1 MTAAAGRTGAEG
13 EEAPDSASICLVR
26 ADRGTVGGQ
35 VSDSVAVAGGRPP
48 YTAQALATAL
58 DELENYQGHDIDAIL
73 AQAREL
79 ERVAEDLGDLVL
91 EFRARLIEADMI
103 QRKGDVGPAART
115 YLEIHRWAQEHD
127 CTPLRARCHFHL
139 ALTYHYLGDHASS
152 LEHAVASVEL
162 LDGSIAPGLRLNHLI
177 RLANSLAEAGS
188 VTEARERYAQAEE
201 LAVACGDLT
210 RRLLILNN
218 LAYTEYEVGE
228 LERAWAVVGR
238 MHAAA
243 EALGRDFLI
252 TELDT
257 IARIQMSRGDHAAA
271 ERTVQGA
278 LDGSPSWYEVHDL
291 ADAALTLAQAQ
302 RLQGGIDRAQASLDR
317 CRELCEE
324 RELTG
329 VRLRVLAE
337 QAELYATIGDYRS
350 AYEEFKRF
358 HAADAH
364 LRSTQQEARARTRQ
378 TMFEVAEARQDAAR
392 YHEQARR
399 DPLTGLH
406 NRRYVDEQ
414 LPPAITRAA
423 KAGSPLTVALVDL
436 DHFKRVNDT
445 LSHHVGDQVLVMI
458 GALLSDAQAELAPA
472 GFAARLGGEEFLL
485 VLPGLGTEAATRGL
499 EALRR
504 TIRSHPWREVT
515 GDLPVTVSIG
525 AAGAEEGP
533 CTSASLLAEADRR
546 LYTAK
551 RTGRDRVVTPAV
563 AAAGV
568 QRPRLPV

>member
-1 MTAAAGRTGAEG
+1 M
-13 EEAPDSASICLVR
+13 
-26 ADRGTVGGQ
+26 GGQ
-35 VSDSVAVAGGRPP
+35 AGDSVTVSGGQHP
-48 YTAQALATAL
+48 YTMRSLATAM
-58 DELENYQGHDIDAIL
+58 DELENYQGHDIDVIL
-73 AQAREL
+73 ARATEL
-79 ERVAEDLGDLVL
+79 QRAAAHLGDLVL
-91 EFRARLIEADMI
+91 EFRARLVQADMS
-103 QRKGDVGPAART
+103 QRKGDVGSASRT
-115 YLEIHRWAQEHD
+115 YLEIHRWAQKHD

-152 LEHAVASVEL
+152 LEHAIASVEL
-162 LDGSIAPGLRLNHLI
+162 LDATSPPGLRLNHLI

-201 LAVACGDLT
+201 LAVASGDLT
-210 RRLLILNN
+210 RQLLVLNN
-218 LAYTEYEVGE
+218 LAYTEYEVGD
-228 LERAWAVVGR
+228 LQRAWAVVGR

-243 EALGRDFLI
+243 GALGRDFLI

-278 LDGSPSWYEVHDL
+278 LDGSPSWYEMHDL
-291 ADAALTLAQAQ
+291 ADAALTLAKAQ
-302 RLQGGIDRAQASLDR
+302 RLQGGVDRAQASLDR
-317 CRELCEE
+317 CRELCEK

-329 VRLRVLAE
+329 VHLRVLAE

-358 HAADAH
+358 HAADEH

-414 LPPAITRAA
+414 LAPAIARAA

-436 DHFKRVNDT
+436 DHFKKVNDT
-445 LSHHVGDQVLVMI
+445 LSHHVGDQVLVAVA
-458 GALLSDAQAELAPA
+458 ALLADAQTELAPA

-485 VLPGLGTEAATRGL
+485 VLPGLSMEATTPGL
-499 EALRR
+499 DALRR
-504 TIRSHPWREVT
+504 TIKSHSWQALT
-515 GDLPVTVSIG
+515 GELPVTVSIG
-525 AAGAEEGP
+525 AICADEGP

-551 RTGRDRVVTPAV
+551 RTGRDRVITHA
-563 AAAGV
+563 ATGGGAAG
-568 QRPRLPV
+568 PRVPL

>member
-1 MTAAAGRTGAEG
+1 
-13 EEAPDSASICLVR
+13 
-26 ADRGTVGGQ
+26 VGGQ
-35 VSDSVAVAGGRPP
+35 VSDSAAVDRGRPA
-48 YTAQALATAL
+48 YTAHALATAL
-58 DELENYQGHDIDAIL
+58 DELEDYRGHDIAAIL
-73 AQAREL
+73 ARATEL
-79 ERVAEDLGDLVL
+79 ERAAANLGDRVL
-91 EFRARLIEADMI
+91 EFRARLVQADMS
-103 QRKGDVGPAART
+103 QRNGDVGPAART

-127 CTPLRARCHFHL
+127 CGPLRARCHFHL
-139 ALTYHYLGDHASS
+139 ALTYHYLGDHAAS

-162 LDGSIAPGLRLNHLI
+162 LDGTSPPGLHLNHLI

-188 VTEARERYAQAEE
+188 VTEARQRYAQAEE

-210 RRLLILNN
+210 RQLLVLNN
-218 LAYTEYEVGE
+218 LAYTEYQVGD

-238 MHAAA
+238 MHDTAG
-243 EALGRDFLI
+243 ALGRDFLI
-252 TELDT
+252 VELDT
-257 IARIQMSRGDHAAA
+257 IARIQLSRGDHAAA
-271 ERTVQGA
+271 ERTVQVA

-302 RLQGGIDRAQASLDR
+302 RLQGGLDRAQASLDR

-324 RELTG
+324 RELAG

-337 QAELYATIGDYRS
+337 QAELYAAKGDYRG

-358 HAADAH
+358 HAADEQ

-378 TMFEVAEARQDAAR
+378 TMFEVAEARQVAAR

-414 LPPAITRAA
+414 LAPAIARAA
-423 KAGSPLTVALVDL
+423 QAGTPLAVALVDL

-445 LSHHVGDQVLVMI
+445 LSHHVGDQVLMVI
-458 GALLSDAQAELAPA
+458 AALLADAQKALAPA

-485 VLPGLGTEAATRGL
+485 VLPELGMEATRRGL
-499 EALRR
+499 DALRR
-504 TIRSHPWREVT
+504 TIRSHPWRELT
-515 GDLPVTVSIG
+515 GELPVTVSVG

-551 RTGRDRVVTPAV
+551 RTGRDRVVTGAL
-563 AAAGV
+563 AGGGAG
-568 QRPRLPV
+568 RPRMPV

>member
-1 MTAAAGRTGAEG
+1 M
-13 EEAPDSASICLVR
+13 
-26 ADRGTVGGQ
+26 GGQ
-35 VSDSVAVAGGRPP
+35 AGDSVTVNGGRHA
-48 YTAQALATAL
+48 YTVHSLATAM
-58 DELENYQGHDIDAIL
+58 DELEAYQGHDIDAIL
-73 AQAREL
+73 ARATEL
-79 ERVAEDLGDLVL
+79 ERAAATIGDAVL
-91 EFRARLIEADMI
+91 EFRARLIQADMG

-115 YLEIHRWAQEHD
+115 YLEIHRWAQEHH
-127 CTPLRARCHFHL
+127 CTALRVRCHFHL

-162 LDGSIAPGLRLNHLI
+162 LDAASPPGLRLNHLI

-188 VTEARERYAQAEE
+188 VAEARERYAQAEE

-210 RRLLILNN
+210 RQLLVLNN
-218 LAYTEYEVGE
+218 LAYTEYEVGD

-238 MHAAA
+238 MHTAAG
-243 EALGRDFLI
+243 ALGRDFLI

-257 IARIQMSRGDHAAA
+257 IARIQMSRGDYAAA

-291 ADAALTLAQAQ
+291 ADAALTLAKAQ
-302 RLQGGIDRAQASLDR
+302 RLRGGLDRAQASLDR

-337 QAELYATIGDYRS
+337 QAELYASLGEYRS

-358 HAADAH
+358 HAADEQ

-414 LPPAITRAA
+414 LAPAIARAA

-445 LSHHVGDQVLVMI
+445 LSHHVGDQVLVAI
-458 GALLSDAQAELAPA
+458 GALLRDAQAALAPT

-485 VLPGLGTEAATRGL
+485 VLPGLGMEAMTPGL
-499 EALRR
+499 DTLRR
-504 TIRSHPWREVT
+504 TIKSHPWRELT
-515 GDLPVTVSIG
+515 GELAVTVSIG
-525 AAGAEEGP
+525 AADAEEGP

-551 RTGRDRVVTPAV
+551 RTGRDRVVTR
-563 AAAGV
+563 AAAASGAPGPGV
-568 QRPRLPV
+568 PA